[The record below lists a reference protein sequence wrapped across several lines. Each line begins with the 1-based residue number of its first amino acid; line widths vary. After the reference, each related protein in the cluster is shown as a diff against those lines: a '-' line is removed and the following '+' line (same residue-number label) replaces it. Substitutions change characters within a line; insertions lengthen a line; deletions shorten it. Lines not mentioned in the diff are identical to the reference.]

1 MSFSIRNA
9 DGSYKLMKT
18 TSANSFTTAV
28 AAYGKDYAYKM
39 RAVTSKNVDAA
50 SAYSAV
56 VGAVKQGCFCKL
68 RHLKTAV
75 NSNGT
80 FTLSWGKISGA
91 EKYEPYIKQTNG
103 SYKLM
108 KTTNSTSFTTAV
120 AVYGKQYSYRMRAV
134 RGKLVSAYS
143 AAVNRK
149 TQ

>member
-1 MSFSIRNA
+1 
-9 DGSYKLMKT
+9 MKT

-56 VGAVKQGCFCKL
+56 VGAVNKVALQTPS
-68 RHLKTAV
+68 LKTAV

-91 EKYEPYIKQTNG
+91 ED
-103 SYKLM
+103 
-108 KTTNSTSFTTAV
+108 
-120 AVYGKQYSYRMRAV
+120 
-134 RGKLVSAYS
+134 
-143 AAVNRK
+143 RK
-149 TQ
+149 SVV

>member
-1 MSFSIRNA
+1 M
-9 DGSYKLMKT
+9 LMRLLHT
-18 TSANSFTTAV
+18 VQF
-28 AAYGKDYAYKM
+28 
-39 RAVTSKNVDAA
+39 
-50 SAYSAV
+50 
-56 VGAVKQGCFCKL
+56 VGAVNKVGALQTPS
-68 RHLKTAV
+68 LKTAV

-91 EKYEPYIKQTNG
+91 EKYELYIKQTNG

-149 TQ
+149 KQIRLPVTCT